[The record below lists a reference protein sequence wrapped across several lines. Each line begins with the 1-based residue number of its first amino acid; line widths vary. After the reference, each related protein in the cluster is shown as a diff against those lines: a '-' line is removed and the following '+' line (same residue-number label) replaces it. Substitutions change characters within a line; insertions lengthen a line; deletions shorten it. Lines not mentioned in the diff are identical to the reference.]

1 VKSPRTR
8 PAAALQQLGA
18 LRDELRRR
26 REDEVRRAH
35 EERERQAR
43 AVAQQQVFARAVG
56 PVNRMPVPDRVQP
69 PVAAVP
75 PLARQREQDER
86 EALQASLSDGLDGD
100 ALLESDDSL
109 SFRRAHIGADV
120 VRRLRRGEWAIQAQV
135 DLHGLTRDAARE
147 RVVAFLREAQRQ
159 GLRCVRVV
167 HGKGQ
172 GSPGKVPVLKGRV
185 QRWLAQCAQVDAYAQ
200 ARAADGGAGALVV
213 LLARAAAALP

>member
-1 VKSPRTR
+1 ME
-8 PAAALQQLGA
+8 QLGA
-18 LRDELRRR
+18 VRDELRRR
-26 REDEVRRAH
+26 REDEVRLAH

-43 AVAQQQVFARAVG
+43 AVARQQAFARAVG
-56 PVNRMPVPDRVQP
+56 PVKRMPVHDRFLP
-69 PVAAVP
+69 TVAAVP
-75 PLARQREQDER
+75 PVARQREQDER

-135 DLHGLTRDAARE
+135 DLHGLTRDTALE
-147 RVVAFLREAQRQ
+147 RVSAFLREAQRQ

-167 HGKGQ
+167 HGKGH
-172 GSPGKVPVLKGRV
+172 GSPGRTPVLKGRV

-200 ARAADGGAGALVV
+200 ARAVDGGAGALVV
-213 LLARAAAALP
+213 LLARAVAATP

>member
-1 VKSPRTR
+1 MKSTRSR
-8 PAAALQQLGA
+8 PAAALEQLGA

-26 REDEVRRAH
+26 REDEARLAH

-56 PVNRMPVPDRVQP
+56 PVNRMPVHGRVLP
-69 PVAAVP
+69 AVAPVP

-172 GSPGKVPVLKGRV
+172 GSPGKMPVLKGRV
-185 QRWLAQCAQVDAYAQ
+185 QRWLAQCVQVDAYAQ
-200 ARAADGGAGALVV
+200 ARAAEGGAGALVV
-213 LLARAAAALP
+213 LLARAAAAPP

>member
-1 VKSPRTR
+1 VKSPRAR
-8 PAAALQQLGA
+8 PAAALEQLGA
-18 LRDELRRR
+18 VRDELRRR
-26 REDEVRRAH
+26 REDEARLAH

-43 AVAQQQVFARAVG
+43 AVAQKQVFARAVG
-56 PVNRMPVPDRVQP
+56 PVNRMPVHDRVLP
-69 PVAAVP
+69 AVAPVP

-109 SFRRAHIGADV
+109 SFRRTHIGADV

-172 GSPGKVPVLKGRV
+172 GSPGKMPVLKGRV

-213 LLARAAAALP
+213 LLARAAAAPP